1 MRISHNKYPLQ
12 SWPARTKITTFNIV
26 HDEIFES
33 EVVLKK
39 PAFVI
44 GQDSY
49 TPSAMDMCTPFR
61 PQQCVISQIP
71 IKNHTNSKFFSTIP
85 WTPNFGSDRNCF
97 K

>member
-1 MRISHNKYPLQ
+1 
-12 SWPARTKITTFNIV
+12 V

-61 PQQCVISQIP
+61 PQQCVILQ
-71 IKNHTNSKFFSTIP
+71 FFIYLFIYFVTEEILYSITAVSDQ
-85 WTPNFGSDRNCF
+85 GS
-97 K
+97 

>member
-1 MRISHNKYPLQ
+1 M
-12 SWPARTKITTFNIV
+12 

-61 PQQCVISQIP
+61 PQQCVILQFWSVAFC
-71 IKNHTNSKFFSTIP
+71 NGD
-85 WTPNFGSDRNCF
+85 NFCTAFAEALPHFYTTGIISLPQAWF
-97 K
+97 TT

>member
-1 MRISHNKYPLQ
+1 
-12 SWPARTKITTFNIV
+12 V

-44 GQDSY
+44 GHDSY

-61 PQQCVISQIP
+61 PQQCVILQIP
-71 IKNHTNSKFFSTIP
+71 IKNHTNSKVIHPKYYKHLKKGASQSHLGKQKMGWFLA
-85 WTPNFGSDRNCF
+85 D
-97 K
+97 